1 MPQNLFNR
9 YVWLAETVYNS
20 RKPLTFE
27 EINNRWIRTDM
38 SGGESL
44 PQRTFHRYR
53 NEIMDL
59 FSINIKCC
67 KSNNTYYVENADD
80 IKDGGLRQWLIST
93 FAVNNLINESHRLKN
108 RIQFEQIPSG
118 QHYLT
123 TIIEAMRDNLKVE
136 IIYQSYWNEPAT
148 FELEPY
154 FVKVFK
160 QRWYVIGKSDR
171 VRIYALDRIQ
181 HLEVATETFTLPSD
195 FDPDAF
201 FFNSY
206 GIIADEYI
214 PVERVVIRVAT
225 DQAKYI
231 RALPLHHSQKETEV
245 TDHCATFEYLIKPTY
260 DFRQE
265 LLSHGADVEVV
276 SPDWF
281 RKEMK
286 EVVLQMK
293 NLYGTSNT

>member
-1 MPQNLFNR
+1 MSKSLFNR

-20 RKPLTFE
+20 KSGITLE
-27 EINNRWIRTDM
+27 EINGRWVRTDM
-38 SGGESL
+38 SGGNPI

-53 NEIMDL
+53 REIEEL
-59 FSINIKCC
+59 FDVSIECR
-67 KSNNTYYVENADD
+67 KSSNTYYIDNVDD
-80 IKDGGLRQWLIST
+80 IKDGGLRRWLLST

-108 RIQFEQIPSG
+108 RIQFEHIPSG
-118 QHYLT
+118 QQYLT
-123 TIIEAMRDNLKVE
+123 SIIEAMRDNRKVAVT
-136 IIYQSYWNEPAT
+136 YQSYWSEPAT

-181 HLEVATETFTLPSD
+181 HLEAATETFVLPD
-195 FDPDAF
+195 GFDPEAF

-206 GIIADEYI
+206 GIMADEDI
-214 PVERVVIRVAT
+214 PVERVVIRVAI
-225 DQAKYI
+225 DQARYI
-231 RALPLHHSQKETEV
+231 RALPLHHSQKETEA
-245 TDHCATFEYLIKPTY
+245 TDHCAIFEYLIKPTY

-276 SPDWF
+276 SPGWF

-286 EVVLQMK
+286 AVVLQMK